1 MGMKASY
8 LGGFNRAY
16 VARPIALRRLPVVK
30 KAEFVGNHFYD
41 HFFHSSPDARGPSCR
56 RLGRSA
62 VGQSRR
68 NEPRAPGK
76 TAKVGIEF
84 CNGD

>member
-41 HFFHSSPDARGPSCR
+41 HFFSLLARCARTVLPAIGPIS
-56 RLGRSA
+56 GRPK
-62 VGQSRR
+62 Q
-68 NEPRAPGK
+68 
-76 TAKVGIEF
+76 AK
-84 CNGD
+84 